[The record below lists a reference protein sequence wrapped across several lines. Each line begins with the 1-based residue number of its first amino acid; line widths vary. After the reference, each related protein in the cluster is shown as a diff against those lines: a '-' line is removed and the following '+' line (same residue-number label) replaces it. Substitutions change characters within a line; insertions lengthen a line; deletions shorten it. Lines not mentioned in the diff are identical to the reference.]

1 MNSKILSIISAL
13 FLVSGIGAQTE
24 TDGLMMAKNNLCG
37 GIVLGSNNWNHYWE
51 GTYYRNNQNIGTLQ
65 TKVAMGMLNYGV
77 SDKFNI
83 IALEQFP
90 HQPRITLLITCRSLL
105 ACTARLQAED

>member
-51 GTYYRNNQNIGTLQ
+51 GTY
-65 TKVAMGMLNYGV
+65 
-77 SDKFNI
+77 
-83 IALEQFP
+83 
-90 HQPRITLLITCRSLL
+90 
-105 ACTARLQAED
+105 